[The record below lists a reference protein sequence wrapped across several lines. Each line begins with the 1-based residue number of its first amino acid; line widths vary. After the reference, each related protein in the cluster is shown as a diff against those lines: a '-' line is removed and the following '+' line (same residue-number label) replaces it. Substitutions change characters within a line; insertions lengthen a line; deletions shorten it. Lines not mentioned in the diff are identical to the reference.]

1 VGKGQPAAMDVQR
14 AVKVDKRCAYRLHSN
29 LAPATSLPD
38 NVLMSTAHS
47 SIVPVH
53 RLSRAAAVRPSAV
66 VLIVQWFTTKI
77 AAAISFAPRQL
88 HHQAAEGRA

>member
-1 VGKGQPAAMDVQR
+1 MFLKLFRMNEAALMRGRRMVGKGQPAAMDVQR

-47 SIVPVH
+47 SIV
-53 RLSRAAAVRPSAV
+53 RS
-66 VLIVQWFTTKI
+66 TD
-77 AAAISFAPRQL
+77 
-88 HHQAAEGRA
+88 